1 MVKFDL
7 GEETKEQSEHYY
19 LMYAW
24 NTTMKCSFG
33 LGYNGKETYKVDGH
47 LNYDAFRDMFTR
59 VCMEN

>member
-1 MVKFDL
+1 
-7 GEETKEQSEHYY
+7 
-19 LMYAW
+19 
-24 NTTMKCSFG
+24 MKCSFG